1 MRETAGT
8 SVMKR
13 EKQKKVNIWI
23 NIIEYYFSPT
33 FYKIYIT
40 VQRKGYN
47 TIWEVS
53 SVCRRNIQS
62 NYNKMSGG

>member
-47 TIWEVS
+47 TI
-53 SVCRRNIQS
+53 
-62 NYNKMSGG
+62 